1 MEKEIQE
8 IKVEI
13 EEVKKLL
20 ARLNESIN
28 ILSVQ
33 TNYSFSVPSTQAC
46 SEEEL
51 LRQLK
56 IINNK

>member
-20 ARLNESIN
+20 ARLNEAIN

-46 SEEEL
+46 SEEEFFKTTK
-51 LRQLK
+51 K
-56 IINNK
+56 I

>member
-20 ARLNESIN
+20 DRLNETIN

-33 TNYSFSVPSTQAC
+33 TNYSFSIPSTQAC
-46 SEEEL
+46 SKEEL
-51 LRQLK
+51 LRQLNFNYK
-56 IINNK
+56 

>member
-20 ARLNESIN
+20 ARLNEAIN

-46 SEEEL
+46 SAEDFS
-51 LRQLK
+51 
-56 IINNK
+56 INNK

>member
-8 IKVEI
+8 IKLEI

-51 LRQLK
+51 LRQL
-56 IINNK
+56 